1 MFNCFEISVLF
12 MLKVLSGAIQD
23 NQRGTIAGETTFGK
37 GLIQTL
43 IPLSDGSGVTITA
56 SKYQTP
62 NGTDINKIG
71 INPDIK
77 LDLGSLP
84 EVGSSDNV
92 CKVVKSADAPQ
103 LFIKR
108 T

>member
-1 MFNCFEISVLF
+1 MSSLCALQ
-12 MLKVLSGAIQD
+12 VLSGAIQD
-23 NQRGTIAGETTFGK
+23 NKRGTIAGETTFGK

-71 INPDIK
+71 IHPDI
-77 LDLGSLP
+77 DLNIGSLP
-84 EVGSSDNV
+84 DVGSSDKI
-92 CKVVKSADAPQ
+92 CKALQSADAPQ
-103 LFIKR
+103 LFIKQS
-108 T
+108 